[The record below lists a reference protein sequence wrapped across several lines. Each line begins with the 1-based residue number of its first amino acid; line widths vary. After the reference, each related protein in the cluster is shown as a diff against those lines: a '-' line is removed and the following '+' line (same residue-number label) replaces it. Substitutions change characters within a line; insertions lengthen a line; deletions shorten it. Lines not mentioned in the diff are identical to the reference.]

1 MTGQRT
7 SRVRRTVVLF
17 VTAVTV
23 AGAVGPG
30 VAVAAGSTGS
40 GANVATTATQ
50 AAPPDFTVNVT
61 GTNSPVQEGNTLV
74 VTTNVTNTGGTE
86 GTQTVELSVGGS
98 VRDATQLNL
107 DPDQSMDVDLNW
119 TPGDGARGSYT
130 ATVAS
135 ENETATEPVQVT
147 GPQFIVQ
154 WGSTNAPVRQNET
167 LNVSTTIAN
176 IGDAKGTQLVGLRI
190 NGDLEDTREL
200 NLSAGNA
207 KDVTLRWDVGSAD
220 AGEYN
225 ASVSTEDHTE
235 SRNVTVL
242 GGRNLSVAI
251 NSTNSPV
258 FAGEALV
265 VNASV
270 ANWAGETKTK
280 AITLSVGGE
289 VRDTQTVTV
298 ESGENR
304 SLTLSWATGS
314 GDAGNYTATV
324 AAPNA
329 SASRNVTVRT
339 VPGDELLVHGGSYW
353 RGQVVYSGAFE
364 AGADVQLTFDDGTV
378 ADTLSVGGDGVLR
391 LETAGRATAE
401 YELSGPNTSVRFT
414 LYEQTL
420 SVSANRTAVKRTGT
434 NTSVDLTVT
443 SNRSGYAAVVRS
455 PGLTAAQL
463 DGVFGQ
469 VDGERRDLDGDGTA
483 EAYVVRTGS
492 TQVSTVAGFEGV
504 PAGTYT
510 LEFGVTD
517 TPVSDTLNVTVSVNE
532 PPRAVVQARTV
543 TVGSEVTIR
552 PSITNDSAIRGYEWT
567 VDGETV
573 SSSRSLTYTF
583 EETGSHDVTLTV
595 TDDAGSTA
603 TAATTVTVEPAT
615 TPTDTPTPT
624 PTSGSGPG
632 FGVVAALVAG
642 LAALLVGRRSG

>member
-1 MTGQRT
+1 M
-7 SRVRRTVVLF
+7 RRRLAGRGRRAVATFVTVVVVL
-17 VTAVTV
+17 
-23 AGAVGPG
+23 GAVGPG
-30 VAVAAGSTGS
+30 AAL
-40 GANVATTATQ
+40 GAGVDRTAANTAGATQ
-50 AAPPDFTVNVT
+50 AAGNFTVNIT
-61 GTNSPVQEGNTLV
+61 DTRSPVEEGQTLV
-74 VTTNVTNTGGTE
+74 VAANVTNTGGST
-86 GTQTVELSVGGS
+86 GSQTVDLTIGGTE
-98 VRDATQLNL
+98 RDSEQVTLNSGES
-107 DPDQSMDVDLNW
+107 QDVALTW
-119 TPGDGARGSYT
+119 ETGDGDKGSYT

-135 ENETATEPVQVT
+135 ANETDTAQVEVT
-147 GPQFIVQ
+147 GNPQFIIQ
-154 WGSTNAPVRQNET
+154 WGSTNAPVRANET
-167 LNVSTTIAN
+167 LNVTATIAN
-176 IGDAKGTQLVGLRI
+176 IGDGKGSQVVGLRI
-190 NGDLEDTREL
+190 NGDLKDTREM
-200 NLSAGNA
+200 NISAGNA
-207 KDVTLRWDVGSAD
+207 KDVTLGWDTGPGD

-225 ASVSTEDHTE
+225 ATVSTEDHTV
-235 SRNVTVL
+235 SKNLTVL

-251 NSTNSPV
+251 NTTNAPV

-270 ANWAGETKTK
+270 ANWAGENRTK

-353 RGQVVYSGAFE
+353 RGQVLYSGAFE
-364 AGADVQLTFDDGTV
+364 AGADVRLKFDDGTV

-401 YELSGPNTSVRFT
+401 YKLSGPNTSARFT

-443 SNRSGYAAVVRS
+443 SNRSDYAVVVRS

-463 DGVFGQ
+463 DGVFGR

-492 TQVSTVAGFEGV
+492 AQVSTVAGFEGV

-510 LEFGVTD
+510 LQFGVTD

-573 SSSRSLTYTF
+573 SSSRALTYTF